1 MFSVED
7 GRVSV
12 FLLLPL
18 IPVILGCVRDDERD
32 TQGEKQKKP
41 ESQTRAPAGFYAR
54 LNEADI
60 FFPSGGGRDQT
71 QS

>member
-32 TQGEKQKKP
+32 TRGEKQKP

>member
-41 ESQTRAPAGFYAR
+41 ESQTRAPAGFT
-54 LNEADI
+54 
-60 FFPSGGGRDQT
+60 PV
-71 QS
+71 

>member
-32 TQGEKQKKP
+32 TQGEKQKNQKAKLV
-41 ESQTRAPAGFYAR
+41 RR
-54 LNEADI
+54 LD
-60 FFPSGGGRDQT
+60 FTPV
-71 QS
+71 